1 MTITHNVADGVG
13 TVLLQR
19 PEKHNALTPSM
30 FAALVAAGE
39 KLAQREDVRAIVL
52 AGDGP
57 SFCSGLD
64 FGSVTDQTRPD
75 LVTREPGSPAN
86 LVQRAALVWADAP
99 VPVVAALHG
108 HVLGGGLQI
117 ALAADI
123 RVAHPN
129 TRLCVMEIH
138 HGLIPDM
145 GISRTLPP
153 LLRGD
158 IARELVLTGRTVAA
172 HEALELGLVTH
183 LADAPRDRALEIATA
198 IAGHAP
204 AAVRAA
210 KELLNRAYGTRQE
223 LLLIESALQ
232 DKLRAD
238 RSHPR

>member
-1 MTITHNVADGVG
+1 VTVAHEVAEGVAI
-13 TVLLQR
+13 VLLQR
-19 PEKHNALTPSM
+19 PGQHNALTPSM
-30 FAALVAAGE
+30 FAALVATGE
-39 KLAQREDVRAIVL
+39 ELARRDDVRAILL

-64 FGSVTDQTRPD
+64 FASVTDQTRPR
-75 LVTREPGSPAN
+75 LVAREPGSSAN

-108 HVLGGGLQI
+108 HVLGAGLQI

-123 RVAHPN
+123 RIAHPS
-129 TRLCVMEIH
+129 TRLCAMEIR

-153 LLRGD
+153 LVRGD
-158 IARELVLTGRTVAA
+158 IARELILTGRAVQAPEA
-172 HEALELGLVTH
+172 HALGLVTH
-183 LADAPRDRALEIATA
+183 LADTPRDTALEIATT

-210 KELLNRAYGTRQE
+210 KQLLNRAYGERQE
-223 LLLIESALQ
+223 LLPMESALQ
-232 DKLRAD
+232 DELRAG
-238 RSHPR
+238 RTKPR